1 MERGKRKE
9 LIGVVISDKM
19 DKTRVVAI
27 ESWKVHPIYKK
38 RYRSTR
44 KVMAHDEDNATV
56 IGTESG
62 WPRRGP
68 YRGVSGGGL
77 VKLSRS
83 PRPTQG
89 VTRRDPA
96 TEQTESSR

>member
-9 LIGVVISDKM
+9 FIGVVISDKM

-56 IGTESG
+56 IGDRVRLAETR
-62 WPRRGP
+62 P
-68 YRGVSGGGL
+68 
-77 VKLSRS
+77 LSRRKRWRIS
-83 PRPTQG
+83 EVIEKSKAHAG
-89 VTRRDPA
+89 GD
-96 TEQTESSR
+96 QT